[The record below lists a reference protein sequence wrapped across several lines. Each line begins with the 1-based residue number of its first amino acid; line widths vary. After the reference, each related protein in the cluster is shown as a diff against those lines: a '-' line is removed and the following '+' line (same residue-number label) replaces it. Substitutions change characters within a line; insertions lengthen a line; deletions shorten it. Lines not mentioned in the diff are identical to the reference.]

1 MKLVASVVALSAV
14 VSARSL
20 NLRQS
25 SSLPVPS
32 QCTSQCTTFVSIYDG
47 CVAGDTV
54 TCASICD
61 NIPTVQACITCIE
74 GVDPSITSDLQSA
87 MDQLTSACGAT
98 TGAATDM
105 VTTDTMSV
113 ESSTIDTFVLTGT
126 DTIGVDTMSVDT
138 MGMDTATVGLVTT
151 TAPAVGVQT
160 TAAVGVQT
168 NAAAGASANA
178 ATTKSSTTPA
188 AGAST
193 AKTTTTNTPTVKS
206 GGLLTASMS
215 LGAIGIAVAAFL
227 L

>member
-1 MKLVASVVALSAV
+1 MTQDLTQP

-47 CVAGDTV
+47 CVAGDTA

-61 NIPTVQACITCIE
+61 VSLTHRPGLPAGHPSRQPGHRLTRHPSPVFMDEQLLILQNIPTVQACITCIE

-113 ESSTIDTFVLTGT
+113 ESSTMYASSAFVCLER
-126 DTIGVDTMSVDT
+126 
-138 MGMDTATVGLVTT
+138 
-151 TAPAVGVQT
+151 
-160 TAAVGVQT
+160 
-168 NAAAGASANA
+168 
-178 ATTKSSTTPA
+178 
-188 AGAST
+188 
-193 AKTTTTNTPTVKS
+193 
-206 GGLLTASMS
+206 
-215 LGAIGIAVAAFL
+215 
-227 L
+227 